1 MSIRRATLAGCRN
14 QQRPPADC
22 PPPQYAS
29 RMSESQQTPLHDWHV
44 ARGGR
49 MVDFAGWRMPVQYE
63 GVVAEHTAVRTACG
77 LFDVSHMGRA
87 LFTGA
92 GAGRHLHDRVTV
104 DVLSMPVGR
113 ARYSLLC
120 NAEGGVIDDLLVTRL
135 GEAKYLVVCNA
146 SNVEPVRAALEP
158 GGACAVEWPETV
170 MLAVQGPK
178 SAEVLTSVGVTDH
191 GPLKYYRACE
201 CRVEGTPAVI
211 SRGGYTGEDGYE
223 LILEPAVGVA
233 LADRLADAGAVPCG
247 LGARDT
253 LRLEAGMPLYGHELT
268 EQIDPFTAGLDFAVR
283 KGGETEAERRLETL
297 RAADRGRL
305 RVGLVF
311 EGRRPV
317 REGTRISAGGV
328 EVGTVTSGT
337 FSPTLQKPI
346 AMALVKTTAAEPG
359 TPVLAGVRGTD
370 IPGEVVPLPFYRRPA

>member
-1 MSIRRATLAGCRN
+1 MIRKPAAGCWGRSIGN
-14 QQRPPADC
+14 LP
-22 PPPQYAS
+22 
-29 RMSESQQTPLHDWHV
+29 RMSEPQQTPLHDWHV

-87 LFTGA
+87 VFTGPE
-92 GAGRHLHDRVTV
+92 AGRHLHGRVTV

-120 NAEGGVIDDLLVTRL
+120 NDAGGVIDDLLVTRL
-135 GEAKYLVVCNA
+135 GEDRYLVVCNA
-146 SNVEPVRAALEP
+146 SNVAPVRAALDPAGVCE
-158 GGACAVEWPETV
+158 VDWPDTV

-178 SAEVLTSVGVTDH
+178 SADVLDAAGVTDH
-191 GPLKYYRACE
+191 RPLKYYRACE
-201 CRVEGTPAVI
+201 CRVDGEPAVI

-223 LILEPAVGVA
+223 LIIPPALGVP
-233 LADRLADAGAVPCG
+233 LADRLVDAGATPCG

-283 KGGETEAERRLETL
+283 KASDSEAEQRLDAL
-297 RAADRGRL
+297 RTADRDRL

-317 REGTRISAGGV
+317 REGTPVSAGGV
-328 EVGTVTSGT
+328 QVGAVTSGT

-346 AMALVKTTAAEPG
+346 AMAIVKASVAEPG
-359 TPVLAGVRGTD
+359 AAVLANVRGTD
-370 IPGEVVPLPFYRRPA
+370 IPGEVVPLPFYKRPA